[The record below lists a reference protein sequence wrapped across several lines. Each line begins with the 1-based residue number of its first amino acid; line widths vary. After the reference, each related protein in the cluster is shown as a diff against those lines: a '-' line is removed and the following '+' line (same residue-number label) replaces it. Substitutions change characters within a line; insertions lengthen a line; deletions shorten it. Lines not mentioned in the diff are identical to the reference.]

1 MIFKHQKIIL
11 TLELIAVIAVTIYS
25 GGYALNAPTQV
36 AAETVAETE
45 MESTTKESKEES
57 ETKKSKE
64 KKTVKETKKKDKKSE
79 TKAESETVKK
89 VAENKDKSDKKDNT
103 SSGNTAN
110 ASGNKKDNNSVA
122 PASGTPS
129 KPAGNVKPAAKPSGN
144 NNSRPTGNESSI
156 PAPSGGTSSTPANN
170 PKPVTPSPST
180 PQTQAPETTHKH
192 NWVEKTRTVHHEAT
206 GHYEDVVVQEAWDE
220 PIYGMVEVH
229 ICAECGE
236 IDSSIDPNL
245 HLGQTGHSNWWSEW
259 KSVQIDSIHHD
270 AVTESKWVEDSAAWD
285 ETVSD
290 GYTCSGCGATK

>member
-57 ETKKSKE
+57 ETKKL
-64 KKTVKETKKKDKKSE
+64 ETR
-79 TKAESETVKK
+79 AESETVKK

-103 SSGNTAN
+103 SSGNTSN
-110 ASGNKKDNNSVA
+110 ASGNKTDKNSAA
-122 PASGTPS
+122 PASGTAS
-129 KPAGNVKPAAKPSGN
+129 KPAGNATPATKPSGN
-144 NNSRPTGNESSI
+144 NNSRPTGNESST
-156 PAPSGGTSSTPANN
+156 PAPSAGTSSTPANN

-220 PIYGMVEVH
+220 PVYDMVLH
-229 ICAECGE
+229 WYCSTCNADIT
-236 IDSSIDPNL
+236 SDPEG
-245 HLGQTGHSNWWSEW
+245 HLDETMHGGYWSNYESVQTG
-259 KSVQIDSIHHD
+259 SVHHD
-270 AVTESKWVEDSAAWD
+270 VVTESRWIEDSAAWD

-290 GYTCSGCGATK
+290 GYTCSGCGVTK